1 MLARSGSWSTVLVP
15 PSCQTP
21 RCAHLW
27 RKVNPKSPL
36 QKQFCSCNSEF
47 VPRFNQ
53 TKEKKIFLPH
63 LLESPRSCPTWGMHA
78 REPRAAR
85 ACSRGREAYL
95 HCKHRVNGGLES
107 WKLLKST
114 ILTAELG
121 YLPGF
126 SHLPPAV
133 SRRGTNS
140 TGQGGGWDGSCEH
153 GRETPPRESSISQ
166 ELPCQG
172 WETPSWCF
180 LHGEK
185 DKNLISEE
193 PLSKAAPMHQAFL
206 LLEWLWGG
214 KLYLCFCTPYFT
226 VHSTRLNR
234 K

>member
-36 QKQFCSCNSEF
+36 QKQFCSRNSEF

-140 TGQGGGWDGSCEH
+140 TGQGLHPGRRVLWTWQGNAAKGKQHLTRTALPGMGDPQLMFPTWWKGQKPDFWRTAVKGSPNAP
-153 GRETPPRESSISQ
+153 GFLAAWVTV
-166 ELPCQG
+166 G
-172 WETPSWCF
+172 WEIIP
-180 LHGEK
+180 
-185 DKNLISEE
+185 
-193 PLSKAAPMHQAFL
+193 L
-206 LLEWLWGG
+206 LLHTLFHCPLH
-214 KLYLCFCTPYFT
+214 KA
-226 VHSTRLNR
+226 